1 MAGRNSSS
9 RGAQISAGM
18 LVYRW
23 RDDSLEVLIAHPGG
37 PLWARKDD
45 GAWTIPKGLAEP
57 GEDLLGAARREFAE
71 EIGSAVPE
79 GPVVELGEVRLTS
92 GKRVTG
98 YAVEGDLDVS
108 TITSNTFEMVWPPRS
123 GKVAQF
129 PEIDRAGW
137 FALADAAVKLNPA
150 QAEFLTRL
158 TAALDDVTH
167 TEIEDP
173 GSRLAGVFNSAA
185 DDFDAVTPQVWGPA
199 GEALIAA
206 LDPRAGEAVIDICSG
221 TGASVLPA
229 AKAVGPDGR
238 VLAVDFSAALLDV
251 ARAKAGAEGLG
262 NVDVA
267 VADVTTLE
275 PGITPCEN
283 AFDVLACA
291 FGVFFLPEMD
301 DAARGLLR
309 LVRPGGKVG
318 VSVWHADAMADFAAA
333 YFATVGEIAGDTGH
347 QGPRAPG
354 SGPRPIDRINTE
366 ETLAAWLSDVGGH
379 DVAVTTVRLRV
390 ACTPE
395 FAWKLV
401 LGSGYRGA
409 LTELDDETRRRI
421 RDRFVERLAAEHITE
436 VNCDTL
442 IATARV

>member
-1 MAGRNSSS
+1 
-9 RGAQISAGM
+9 M

-37 PLWARKDD
+37 PLWTRKDD

-79 GPVVELGEVRLTS
+79 GPVVELGEVRLKS

-167 TEIEDP
+167 TDTGGP
-173 GSRLAGVFNSAA
+173 HSRPAGVFDSAA
-185 DDFDAVTPQVWGPA
+185 DDFDAVSPQVWGPV
-199 GEALIAA
+199 GEALITA
-206 LDPRAGEAVIDICSG
+206 LDPRPGDSVIDICSG

-229 AKAVGPDGR
+229 AKVVGADGR

-251 ARAKAGAEGLG
+251 ARAKAEAAGVD

-267 VADVTTLE
+267 MADVTTLE
-275 PGITPCEN
+275 PGIAPCDN
-283 AFDVLACA
+283 TFDILSCS

-301 DAARGLLR
+301 DATRRLLR

-318 VSVWHADAMADFAAA
+318 VTVWDADAMVDFAAA
-333 YFATVGEIAGDTGH
+333 YFATVSEIVGDTGH
-347 QGPRAPG
+347 QGPRTSG

-366 ETLAAWLSDVGGH
+366 EKLAAWLADVGGH
-379 DVAVTTVRLRV
+379 GVEVGTLGLRV
-390 ACTPE
+390 TCTPE

-409 LTELDDETRRRI
+409 LTDLDDETRRTI